1 MPGNKTVCIIGNGGA
16 AIEAINALRQ
26 NSYDG
31 DIHLISNSMWPAYN
45 PMLTTYYASGKIDF
59 AAMFPFGYDMDFYN
73 QNDVKLHLGSPVI
86 KLDTQTKT
94 VASASGC
101 QWHYDK
107 CLVSTGASPFL
118 PPIEGIN
125 NKKVYAMRTVE
136 DALRMKEALKGSP
149 QKALVVGASMVGI
162 KVVEL
167 LYNAGAQV
175 CLADMAPCLFPLA
188 AHKECACILEDRL
201 AQKDIRL
208 RFNAGIEKIQEESG
222 KLLAYFSDGKDPE
235 EADII
240 AVCIGVRPN
249 LGFVDKTQIEID
261 RGIVVDDHMLTSD
274 PDVYAAGDVA
284 QGTNL
289 LTGKKQII
297 GLWPNARYQGRTA
310 GRNIAGSPD
319 TYSGTIPHNIT
330 HFMHMVFSGFGD
342 LTGGTRTQTQSEN
355 GGYIQLAWDKE
366 KLMGV
371 NMLDRS
377 CANIGIVKNAF
388 EKSLV
393 SGTPFKTEDLCR
405 YQMMGRLL
413 LSRLSR

>member
-1 MPGNKTVCIIGNGGA
+1 
-16 AIEAINALRQ
+16 
-26 NSYDG
+26 
-31 DIHLISNSMWPAYN
+31 
-45 PMLTTYYASGKIDF
+45 MLTTYYASGKIDF
-59 AAMFPFGYDMDFYN
+59 AAMFPFGYDMDFYSRN
-73 QNDVKLHLGSPVI
+73 EVKVHVGSPVV
-86 KLDTQTKT
+86 KLDTKTKT
-94 VASASGC
+94 VDTASGC

-107 CLVSTGASPFL
+107 CLIATGASPFL

-125 NKKVYAMRTVE
+125 HQKVYAMRTVE
-136 DALRMKEALKGSP
+136 DALRMKQALKESP
-149 QKALVVGASMVGI
+149 KKALVVGASMVGI

-167 LYNAGAQV
+167 LYNTGAEV

-188 AHKECACILEDRL
+188 AHKDCACILEDRL
-201 AQKDIRL
+201 VHKGIRL
-208 RFNAGIEKIQEESG
+208 RFNAGIEKIREDNG
-222 KLLAYFSDGKDPE
+222 KLFAHLSDGNEPE

-249 LGFVDKTQIEID
+249 LGFVDKSQIEID
-261 RGIVVDDHMLTSD
+261 RGVVVDDHMRTSD

-310 GRNIAGSPD
+310 GRNMAGCED

-342 LTGGTRTQTQSEN
+342 LTGGTRSETRSEKD
-355 GGYIQLAWDKE
+355 GYVRLVWDE
-366 KLMGV
+366 GKLMGV
-371 NMLDRS
+371 NMLDCS
-377 CANIGIVKNAF
+377 CANIGVVKNAF

-393 SGTPFKTEDLCR
+393 TGAPFEADELCS